1 MKNIEKFVLPAILIF
16 IVAVLYFLYFA
27 PSDELGSFSMFDTNS
42 NAAMPIIVR
51 FDKTTGAQRT
61 QDGSYTFYVFD
72 KDNKKVLVTGL
83 KSLPPGMNDTKSMV
97 ITGHMSGEDAFHAHG
112 IELRN

>member
-1 MKNIEKFVLPAILIF
+1 MKKIEKFVLPALLIF
-16 IVAVLYFLYFA
+16 IFAVLYFLYFA

-42 NAAMPIIVR
+42 NAAMPIIVKY
-51 FDKTTGAQRT
+51 DKNSGAQR
-61 QDGSYTFYVFD
+61 QKDGSYTFHVFD

-83 KSLPPGMNDTKSMV
+83 KTLPPGMNDAKSMV
-97 ITGHMSGEDAFHAHG
+97 ITGHMSGADAFHAHG